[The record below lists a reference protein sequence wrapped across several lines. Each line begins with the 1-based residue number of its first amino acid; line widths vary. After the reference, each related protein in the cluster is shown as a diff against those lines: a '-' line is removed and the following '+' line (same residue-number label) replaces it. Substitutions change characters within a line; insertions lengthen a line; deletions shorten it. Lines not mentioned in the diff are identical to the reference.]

1 MYVLPP
7 SAQQLESGQTMLIV
21 LGMVLVLAIL
31 VGLSKR
37 RNRRE
42 HFPSGEISFI
52 LLVFLALLLIGK
64 L

>member
-1 MYVLPP
+1 
-7 SAQQLESGQTMLIV
+7 MLIF
-21 LGMVLVLAIL
+21 LVVALALAIL
-31 VGLSKR
+31 VGLSKW

-52 LLVFLALLLIGK
+52 LLVFLALFLIGR